1 MICCYSCRIK
11 KYLFLLFTEFVS
23 NFKNRVA
30 KRRDTLIILCLISS
44 TIKCTYLYGNFN
56 FSQRR
61 RNTQDHCA
69 LYIYFGKIL
78 KNILIIYLMP
88 GRPLP
93 LVVESFKCTALYKK
107 TTAKS
112 NTLQII
118 INNTTISLLM
128 LEVFFSVVL

>member
-1 MICCYSCRIK
+1 MTSLICCYSCRIK

-30 KRRDTLIILCLISS
+30 KRRDTLIIWCLISS
-44 TIKCTYLYGNFN
+44 TLECTYLYGNFR
-56 FSQRR
+56 SWLI
-61 RNTQDHCA
+61 TLDHCA
-69 LYIYFGKIL
+69 VHIYFGKIL
-78 KNILIIYLMP
+78 KNILTIYLMP

-93 LVVESFKCTALYKK
+93 FVVESFKCTALYKK